1 MPEPRVSGFIWIYGE
16 DPRECTYSLGD
27 GLTVTMPG
35 GKTYTAVVKEI
46 TRSES
51 DSSVAPIKVEF
62 GRERQSS

>member
-1 MPEPRVSGFIWIYGE
+1 MPRATGFIWIYCE
-16 DPRECTYSLGD
+16 DPRECSYSLGD
-27 GLTVTMPG
+27 EMSVTMPD

-62 GRERQSS
+62 GQERQSN